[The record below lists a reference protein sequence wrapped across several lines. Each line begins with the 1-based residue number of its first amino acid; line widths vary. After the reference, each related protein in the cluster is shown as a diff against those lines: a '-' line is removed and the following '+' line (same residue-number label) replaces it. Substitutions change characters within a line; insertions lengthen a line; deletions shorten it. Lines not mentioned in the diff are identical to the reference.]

1 MGDINHHLVTNM
13 KDENII
19 ESVERVILE
28 LEDLRDLFKDV
39 YKSELQKISE
49 KEIRDK
55 FLSDE

>member
-1 MGDINHHLVTNM
+1 M
-13 KDENII
+13 KGKNII
-19 ESVERVILE
+19 ENVEKVILE